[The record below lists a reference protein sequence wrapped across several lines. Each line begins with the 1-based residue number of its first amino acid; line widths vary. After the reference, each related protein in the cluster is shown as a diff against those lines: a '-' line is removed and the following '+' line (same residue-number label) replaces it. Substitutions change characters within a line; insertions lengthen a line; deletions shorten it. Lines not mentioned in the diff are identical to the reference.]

1 MTSFFKSAFIIFL
14 LFLPILY
21 SGCGG
26 DKEAGLPPVIDSVL
40 PDSAGMGDTVI
51 VEGDRFN
58 PTPLKNRIA
67 FFPGE
72 VAGEAIA
79 MYAVPFE
86 GDRGVLKAVVPD
98 GVFTGSLRAEQIS
111 PIAGFIPF
119 SGGDI
124 FISTALLP
132 FYVEFKKGD
141 VGKGFFCSEN
151 FNFPLTSGG
160 ETRHMMILF
169 SNSPSPS
176 DLSVNYSYSIEF
188 EAATGDAAAAASKK
202 KKVYG
207 DKRSE
212 GVSNGYRDI
221 EVSGF
226 DKKKREETAE
236 LLKSGGAELSY
247 GPEKGRSF
255 SPVRG
260 VPATAEFDVYSEYEG
275 STFDTNS
282 YTTVVADLKY
292 EGNHTLLYLD
302 ISTDPGCVTDL
313 EIVSL
318 GQEFEQSVYQ
328 IDRES
333 YGEESDINGDGKVAI
348 LMSPVINELTP
359 GGQDWYITGF
369 FLPVDLL
376 PSLVNPRCTNGME
389 IFYTVVP
396 DPGGIYGYVLPKEE
410 ALEAVA
416 GVLGHEFLHMIMFN
430 YRILKYGGGASA
442 LYMEEL
448 WLEEGLAHIAEY
460 LNEHYANN
468 IGRVNEYFADP
479 GNASLVYGDDTIAR
493 RGAAF
498 LFLRYL
504 GDRYGDIIFR
514 ELVQSKKSGVENIEN
529 VTGERFIDLFADWT
543 AALYLNIR
551 GIECD
556 ERFKYSSLDL
566 AADFEPLNISGI
578 TSAVFPAEGDL
589 RALAPEFIELN
600 FTNETSLDVFIESD
614 DHASMNTVII
624 RR

>member
-1 MTSFFKSAFIIFL
+1 MTDFWKAAFIIFL
-14 LFLPILY
+14 LLSPAIY
-21 SGCGG
+21 SDCGG

-51 VEGDRFN
+51 VEGYRFN
-58 PTPLKNRIA
+58 PAPGKNRIA

-72 VAGEAIA
+72 AEGNAVGI
-79 MYAVPFE
+79 YAVPFE

-111 PIAGFIPF
+111 PIAGFMPLR
-119 SGGDI
+119 GGDI
-124 FISTALLP
+124 FVSTAMLP
-132 FYVEFKKGD
+132 FYVEFKQGD

-151 FNFPLTSGG
+151 FSFSLTSGG
-160 ETRHMMILF
+160 EARYMMILF

-176 DLSVNYSYSIEF
+176 DLSTNYSYSIEF
-188 EAATGDAAAAASKK
+188 EAATGGAVTAASKK
-202 KKVYG
+202 KRVFSE
-207 DKRSE
+207 KRT
-212 GVSNGYRDI
+212 GGLSNGYSRI
-221 EVSGF
+221 GISGF
-226 DKKKREETAE
+226 DRKKREEAGE
-236 LLKSGGAELSY
+236 LLKSGRAELSEE
-247 GPEKGRSF
+247 PEKGRSF
-255 SPVRG
+255 SPVKG
-260 VPATAEFDVYSEYEG
+260 APATAEFDVYSKYEG

-282 YTTVVADLKY
+282 YTTVTADLKY

-302 ISTDPGCVTDL
+302 RTTDPGCVTDQ

-318 GQEFEQSVYQ
+318 GQEFDQSVYHV
-328 IDRES
+328 DRDS
-333 YGEESDINGDGKVAI
+333 YGVESDINADGKVAI

-389 IFYTVVP
+389 IFYTIVP
-396 DPGGIYGYVLPKEE
+396 DPSGLYGYVISKEG

-430 YRILKYGGGASA
+430 YRVLKYGGGSSA
-442 LYMEEL
+442 FYMEEL

-468 IGRVNEYFADP
+468 IGRVNDYFADP

-493 RGAAF
+493 RGASF

-504 GDRYGDIIFR
+504 GDRYGDNIFR
-514 ELVQSKKSGVENIEN
+514 ELVQSKKTGVENIEN

-566 AADFEPLNISGI
+566 TADFEPLDITGI
-578 TSAVFPAEGDL
+578 TSPDPPEEGDL
-589 RALAPEFIELN
+589 RAFAPEFIELN
-600 FTNETSLDVFIESD
+600 FVNETSRDIFIESD
-614 DHASMNTVII
+614 DHASMNAVII